1 MYTERV
7 PLSAESLRTLE
18 SSIMLF
24 YTGITR
30 SASRILKQQKDNTL
44 DKTQRLISLRNQSIA
59 FMNSLRQGEVDK
71 LGSLLHRGWEL
82 KRRLADGISNPEI
95 DDLYRKALEAG
106 ALGGKIAGAGGGGF
120 LMLYVPLPAQ
130 DRVRKAPPLQQ
141 MPVRFSRY
149 GDRIVF
155 HTE

>member
-44 DKTQRLISLRNQSIA
+44 DKTQQLISLRNQSIA

-106 ALGGKIAGAGGGGF
+106 ALGGKIAGAGGGAS
-120 LMLYVPLPAQ
+120 LCCMY
-130 DRVRKAPPLQQ
+130 R
-141 MPVRFSRY
+141 SRRRT
-149 GDRIVF
+149 G
-155 HTE
+155 